1 VGSID
6 HTSAKN
12 GYELPKKIAIAY
24 SDVKREYFAT
34 EDAYT
39 AEKDAL
45 VYAEAIASYVKK
57 LGIDV
62 LLYPG
67 NTDIIDKIRR
77 DKPEVIINMVDTV
90 KGSDYQSSLIPS
102 LFEFLEI
109 PYVGSDALSFS
120 ISTNKYLVSELFQAN
135 GIPTPNSQ
143 FFYSPNDHL
152 NPNLRFPLI
161 SKLNETHG
169 SIELSQNSI
178 SEDEKHLRER
188 LKHLISTYQEGVIVE
203 EFIVGREVSAVL
215 LEGLNKK
222 VYLGEKVFPESSD
235 KYQLITFDIK
245 WYSQTEQAVKVQKY
259 EDPVLREY
267 VKKAFS
273 VIGMFDYGKFDI
285 KIDSSGR
292 YYFVDANPNTFLG
305 PGGTMREILDLYG
318 ISFQETLKRLL
329 INTVRDWQGK
339 ERIPV
344 GDKSP

>member
-1 VGSID
+1 VGNINNLS
-6 HTSAKN
+6 SKN
-12 GYELPKKIAIAY
+12 YELPKKVGIAY

-34 EDAYT
+34 ESAYI

-45 VYAEAIASYVKK
+45 IYAEAIASYVKK
-57 LGIDV
+57 LGIEV
-62 LLYPG
+62 VLYPG
-67 NTDIIDKIRR
+67 NTSIIDKIRK

-90 KGSDYQSSLIPS
+90 RGSDYQSSLIPS
-102 LFEFLEI
+102 LFEFLEV

-120 ISTNKYLVSELFQAN
+120 ISTNKYLVSELFHAN
-135 GIPTPNSQ
+135 GIPVPNSQ
-143 FFYSPNDHL
+143 LFTTPNDYL
-152 NPNLRFPLI
+152 DPDLRFPLI

-169 SIELSQNSI
+169 SIELSQDSV
-178 SEDEKHLRER
+178 SENEKHLRER
-188 LKHLISTYQEGVIVE
+188 IKYLNSTYGEAVLVE
-203 EFIVGREVSAVL
+203 EFIVGKEVSGVL

-222 VYLGEKVFPESSD
+222 VYLGEKVFPASED

-292 YYFVDANPNTFLG
+292 YFFVDANPNTFLG
-305 PGGTMREILDLYG
+305 PGGSMREILDLYG
-318 ISFQETLKRLL
+318 ISFEETLKRLL
-329 INTVRDWQGK
+329 INTVRDWEGK
-339 ERIPV
+339 ERIPL
-344 GDKSP
+344 GEKNN